1 MRQVG
6 TLTELNILTNQ
17 RKSWGHLTN
26 QITQLEPTLGFL
38 ARNPSL
44 VHLQV
49 RYYPDRC
56 TTEQGQSLEI
66 IAVFS
71 SVKDKVGNPIDIL
84 FCMISNFVNLSY
96 FTPLLPE
103 FSVKLR
109 NFLELSTATS
119 KA

>member
-6 TLTELNILTNQ
+6 TLTDLKILTNE
-17 RKSWGHLTN
+17 RNSLGHLTN
-26 QITQLEPTLGFL
+26 QKTQVEPALGFL

-56 TTEQGQSLEI
+56 TTEQGESLEI

-71 SVKDKVGNPIDIL
+71 SVKDKVGNPI
-84 FCMISNFVNLSY
+84 
-96 FTPLLPE
+96 
-103 FSVKLR
+103 
-109 NFLELSTATS
+109 
-119 KA
+119 

>member
-17 RKSWGHLTN
+17 RKSWGRLTN

-103 FSVKLR
+103 FSVKLK
-109 NFLELSTATS
+109 NFQELSTATS